1 MKLGEGTYG
10 EAFKG
15 GGNVFKIVP
24 MDGDFQVNGEI
35 QKVNSTA
42 RSELCFNAMH
52 LLCVIHLSHKKLID
66 DDYDDD
72 GVFLCLLQTLLQ
84 TSAEILSEVLLHNTL
99 NKLRG
104 DPTSFNM
111 CTNFIHTKA

>member
-35 QKVNSTA
+35 QKVNSIA
-42 RSELCFNAMH
+42 RSELMLQCYAFAV
-52 LLCVIHLSHKKLID
+52 CDIYLS
-66 DDYDDD
+66 
-72 GVFLCLLQTLLQ
+72 Q
-84 TSAEILSEVLLHNTL
+84 
-99 NKLRG
+99 
-104 DPTSFNM
+104 
-111 CTNFIHTKA
+111 KAHR

>member
-1 MKLGEGTYG
+1 MMMMMMGFFY
-10 EAFKG
+10 AFYK
-15 GGNVFKIVP
+15 
-24 MDGDFQVNGEI
+24 
-35 QKVNSTA
+35 
-42 RSELCFNAMH
+42 
-52 LLCVIHLSHKKLID
+52 
-66 DDYDDD
+66 
-72 GVFLCLLQTLLQ
+72 LLQ

>member
-1 MKLGEGTYG
+1 MSSDLEEIVKLGEGTYG

-35 QKVNSTA
+35 QKVNSIA

-52 LLCVIHLSHKKLID
+52 LLCVIYISHKKCID
-66 DDYDDD
+66 DDDDDDD
-72 GVFLCLLQTLLQ
+72 GVFLCLLQTVADI
-84 TSAEILSEVLLHNTL
+84 S
-99 NKLRG
+99 
-104 DPTSFNM
+104 
-111 CTNFIHTKA
+111 